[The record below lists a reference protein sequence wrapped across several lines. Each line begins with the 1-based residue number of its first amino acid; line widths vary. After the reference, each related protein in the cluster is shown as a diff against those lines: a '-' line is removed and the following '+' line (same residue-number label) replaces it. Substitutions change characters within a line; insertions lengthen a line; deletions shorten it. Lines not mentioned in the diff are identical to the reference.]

1 MLSEWPLT
9 QTQPTEEG
17 KTPPEGND
25 DKSGEKRKDE
35 AKSEEKAKE
44 SKDEVGVEV
53 FTRLQW

>member
-1 MLSEWPLT
+1 MT
-9 QTQPTEEG
+9 QPQPTEEG
-17 KTPPEGND
+17 KTPPEGNN
-25 DKSGEKRKDE
+25 DKSGEKGKDE